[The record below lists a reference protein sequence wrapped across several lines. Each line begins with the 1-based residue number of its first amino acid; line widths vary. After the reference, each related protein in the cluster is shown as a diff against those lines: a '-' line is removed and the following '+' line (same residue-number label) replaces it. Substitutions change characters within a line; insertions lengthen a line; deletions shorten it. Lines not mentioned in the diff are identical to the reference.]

1 MEEDQGDGDQDQAIT
16 RNRKRKHENNGG
28 TSYVTTISIFRNMIL
43 RGLGVF
49 ATREQVYAE
58 HRSDIRWVV
67 MCHVSIYCHYLLCVT

>member
-1 MEEDQGDGDQDQAIT
+1 MD
-16 RNRKRKHENNGG
+16 NF
-28 TSYVTTISIFRNMIL
+28 IFRNMIL

-67 MCHVSIYCHYLLCVT
+67 MCHVILCHVMLSCFVPGLCSTTS